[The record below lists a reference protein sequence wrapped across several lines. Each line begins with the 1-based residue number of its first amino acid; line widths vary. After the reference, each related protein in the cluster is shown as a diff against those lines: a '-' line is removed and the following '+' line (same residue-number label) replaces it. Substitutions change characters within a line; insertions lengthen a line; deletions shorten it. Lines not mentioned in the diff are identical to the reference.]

1 MSRHHTLAA
10 IKQALE
16 RSRGGVDLAAKELGV
31 TRQAVYQR
39 ISASPE
45 LSELQKSF
53 QGQLVDLAVLQL
65 EEFVRGG
72 SLPAVK
78 YVLSTLGKDRGFTE
92 RTEVSTHGHLEVDIR
107 QKPEK
112 ELEEALQR
120 HLGILAAQREGGL
133 VRPDGALPEGFQAT
147 D

>member
-1 MSRHHTLAA
+1 MSRHHTQAE
-10 IKQALE
+10 IKAALE
-16 RSRGGVDLAAKELGV
+16 RFHGGVYLAARELGI

-39 ISASPE
+39 ISGSPE

-53 QGQLVDLAVLQL
+53 HGQLVDLAVLQM
-65 EEFVRGG
+65 EAFVRAGN
-72 SLPAVK
+72 LQAVK

-92 RTEVSTHGHLEVDIR
+92 RTEVTTRGHLEVDIR
-107 QKPEK
+107 HKPEK

-120 HLGILAAQREGGL
+120 NLGILAAQREGGL
-133 VRPDGALPEGFQAT
+133 VRPDGVLPEGFQAT